1 MCHIHAVLL
10 DVSQY
15 RFVLLHLDFFAFRLI
30 RTTAFANCAVLFLP
44 FFSFFRK
51 VLTSIL
57 RCERMILKRNSFT
70 HIYELVRLKCVCMCV
85 CVLISTCVR
94 FAFRWYGFGD
104 LFHTLT
110 FSYNYKIL
118 VFRLSLASFLAS
130 WLSAA
135 HTDSVR
141 VRSCIYYF
149 GAHVFMP
156 QCSNRGKKFD
166 DVVKSNEMWL
176 CHTMYACM
184 HV

>member
-118 VFRLSLASFLAS
+118 VFRLSLASFFGFLIECCTYGQCTRAFMYLLL
-130 WLSAA
+130 WCA
-135 HTDSVR
+135 
-141 VRSCIYYF
+141 CIH
-149 GAHVFMP
+149 A
-156 QCSNRGKKFD
+156 
-166 DVVKSNEMWL
+166 
-176 CHTMYACM
+176 TMF
-184 HV
+184 